1 MKAMRTSRTCSSAKP
16 NRRVSPALLFP
27 ILILGLALAFC
38 LSLLVGSTQIS
49 VVDSVRAWLRQD
61 LSDPGCR
68 ILFYVRLPRSLAT
81 LLAGAGLAVSGV
93 VIQNVLNNALA
104 APNIIGVN
112 AGAGFAVL
120 LVIALFPTL
129 TGLVPLSAF
138 IGALLASLLIYAIAA
153 RTGASRVTI
162 TLSGVAIS
170 SVFTACSNAIKTF
183 FPDTIYNANAF
194 FIGGF
199 AGVSYRNLFPAW
211 IVILLGLLLAILLSG
226 DMDVL
231 ALGDET
237 AQSLGLSVRPLRFA
251 LLVTAS
257 LLAGGAVSFS
267 GLLGFVGLIVP
278 HILRRFTGANHRVLV
293 PLAALGGAVFVLLCD
308 TLSRTLFAPYEI
320 PVGIVLS
327 LLGGPFFIFLI
338 LTKKGGRIE

>member
-1 MKAMRTSRTCSSAKP
+1 MRTLQTACSEKP
-16 NRRVSPALLFP
+16 NNRRSAAWLFPVLLFG
-27 ILILGLALAFC
+27 LIISFA
-38 LSLLVGSTQIS
+38 LSLLVGATEIS
-49 VVDSVRAWLRQD
+49 
-61 LSDPGCR
+61 LSDSIRAMLQGDISHPGCR
-68 ILFYVRLPRSLAT
+68 ILFYVRLPRALAAV
-81 LLAGAGLAVSGV
+81 LSGSALAVSGV

-129 TGLVPLSAF
+129 TGAVPFAAF
-138 IGALLASLLIYAIAA
+138 LGALLASLLIYLIAA

-162 TLSGVAIS
+162 TLAGVAIS
-170 SVFTACSNAIKTF
+170 SVFSACSNAIKTF
-183 FPDTIYNANAF
+183 FPDTIYNANTF
-194 FIGGF
+194 FVGGF
-199 AGVSYRNLFPAW
+199 SGVSWRNLTPAW
-211 IVILLGLLLAILLSG
+211 AVILIGLLLALLLSG

-237 AQSLGLSVRPLRFA
+237 AQSLGMSVRPMRFV
-251 LLVTAS
+251 LLITAS

-278 HILRRFTGANHRVLV
+278 HILRRFTGARHRLLV
-293 PLAALGGAVFVLLCD
+293 PLAALGGAIFVLLCD

-338 LTKKGGRIE
+338 LTKKGGRLD